1 MSNKEKNT
9 NKQQQGKSFSLGW
22 EDAMFAV
29 MVLFVLE
36 VLGFTVIEPE
46 IKKSTGVVRARNA
59 KELYVQDLKDTA
71 RYNIFEY
78 RQGMYIDKRNAF
90 PYVATGDT
98 LKYVIP
104 NDNNTGS
111 FELVRKVNGERLN
124 KFAKHRRQIAES
136 AKIRNMINQRTK

>member
-1 MSNKEKNT
+1 MMSNKEKNT

-22 EDAMFAV
+22 EDVMFAV
-29 MVLFVLE
+29 MVFIVLE
-36 VLGFTVIEPE
+36 VLYIVIEPE
-46 IKKSTGVVRARNA
+46 IKKSTGVVRARND

-78 RQGMYIDKRNAF
+78 RKGMNIDERNAF

-104 NDNNTGS
+104 NDNTGS
-111 FELVRKVNGERLN
+111 FALVRRVNGKRLIE
-124 KFAKHRRQIAES
+124 FTKHRHQIAES
-136 AKIRNMINQRTK
+136 ARIINMINQRTK